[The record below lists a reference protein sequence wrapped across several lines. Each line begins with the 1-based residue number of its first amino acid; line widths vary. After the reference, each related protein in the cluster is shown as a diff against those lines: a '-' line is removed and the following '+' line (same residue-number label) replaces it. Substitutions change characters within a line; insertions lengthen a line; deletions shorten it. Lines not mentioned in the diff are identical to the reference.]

1 MCSYLADLDGCAVGV
16 NPCHAQATC
25 VDISSPGNGAS
36 CTCNAGYSGDG
47 ITCSG
52 MHPCNASCSLVDSL
66 HADLNGCLTTNCG
79 PHTTCTDKAPPAT
92 DGTCSCN
99 TGYSQDDLG
108 TLGCTI
114 CTEGYGRNVTSGLC
128 AICPAGKFSGSNA
141 IACSTCGANE
151 FSSAGASFCSTCLA
165 AF

>member
-1 MCSYLADLDGCAVGV
+1 MLKPYVLISPRQALVLHALAMQDTAVMASLAPV
-16 NPCHAQATC
+16 CTPAT
-25 VDISSPGNGAS
+25 PLFG
-36 CTCNAGYSGDG
+36 
-47 ITCSG
+47 
-52 MHPCNASCSLVDSL
+52 DSL
-66 HADLNGCLTTNCG
+66 HADLNGCLATNCG

-128 AICPAGKFSGSNA
+128 AICPAGKFSGSDAN
-141 IACSTCGANE
+141 ACSTCGVNE